1 MIVVFNYGVQVK
13 KLFGFLL
20 VITII
25 SNCVLQAQWVQANG
39 PYSGKILCYAE
50 NGNDIFA
57 GTYDGNIYRSTNND
71 RNWTLINF
79 SLYHYS
85 VLSLAMCRSNI
96 FAGTSGKG
104 IFLSTDNGA
113 SWSNVYN
120 ESPWGADVPSLAVID
135 TNIFAV
141 TSSGLYLS
149 TNNGSQ
155 WNPVNGWNNL
165 SLYTEFNALVVVN
178 KNLFER
184 TINGI
189 IYLSTDLGTSWSIV
203 TNNLPNVNNI
213 DFFTAIGTNLYAD
226 IYSSGLYRSTDNGT
240 TWTNIFPNESVSS
253 IVQCGSDLFVLSGG
267 IYRSTDNGISWNNSS
282 NGLPNPPYI
291 SSLVV
296 SGNNIIAGMT
306 NCVYLSTDNGANW
319 SPIKSDIEEAV
330 INSIKVIG
338 TNLFAGTNNGVYLS
352 TDKGT
357 SWKIINNGLSKTYV
371 NSLTVKGANLFACTE
386 GDGIFVSTNNGEVW
400 SPINNGLLNTY
411 IKTLFIMS
419 NYMYAGTKNGVYLST
434 DNGLN
439 WNAINNGMANIVVK
453 TIAAYID
460 NAGVTNIF
468 AGTSSGVYLSKN
480 QGIDW
485 VAINNGLTN
494 TDVNVLTARSGVLR
508 AGTNGNG
515 FFGSNNN
522 GNSWTSINDELSE
535 QKITCTSDSSGYNS
549 FVGTDGN
556 GVFAFYDDYYWKN
569 FGLEGSSV
577 HSLAGIG
584 PLYNEPILFAGT
596 NNGIWA
602 NLHPILVGVEEK
614 KNNLPQNYVLM
625 QNYPNPF
632 NPTTTINYSV
642 SKPGY
647 VKIKVYD
654 LLGRIVATLVNEN
667 KPIGNYS
674 VQLNAA
680 KLVSG
685 IYFYR
690 MESGS
695 FSHTKKLLLLK

>member
-1 MIVVFNYGVQVK
+1 MK
-13 KLFGFLL
+13 RLFGFLL
-20 VITII
+20 ILYIYSANI
-25 SNCVLQAQWVQANG
+25 LYAQWVQANG

-57 GTYDGNIYRSTNND
+57 GTYAGNIYRSTNNGSD
-71 RNWTLINF
+71 WTLTNF
-79 SLYHYS
+79 NILHIQ
-85 VLSLAMCRSNI
+85 VQSLAICRSNI
-96 FAGTSGKG
+96 FAGTSGYG
-104 IFLSTDNGA
+104 IFLSTDNGV
-113 SWSNVYN
+113 SWSTVYN
-120 ESPWGADVPSLAVID
+120 ESPWGVSVGSIAVID
-135 TNIFAV
+135 TNIFAA
-141 TSSGLYLS
+141 TGSGIYLS
-149 TNNGSQ
+149 TNNGTQ
-155 WNPVNGWNNL
+155 WNPVKGWNNL
-165 SLYTEFNALVVVN
+165 MQTNGFYGLAAVSN
-178 KNLFER
+178 NLFEG
-184 TINGI
+184 TAKG
-189 IYLSTDLGTSWSIV
+189 IYLSTDLGTSWTI
-203 TNNLPNVNNI
+203 TNNLPNLNTI
-213 DFFTAIGTNLYAD
+213 ESFTAIGPNLYAN
-226 IYSSGLYRSTDNGT
+226 IYSSGLYRSTDNGI

-253 IVQCGSDLFVLSGG
+253 IVQCGSDLFVASGG
-267 IYRSTDNGISWNNSS
+267 IYRSTDNGLSWNNSS
-282 NGLPNPPYI
+282 YGLPNAPYI
-291 SSLVV
+291 YSLVV
-296 SGNNIIAGMT
+296 SGNNIIAGMA
-306 NCVYLSTDNGANW
+306 NSVYLSTDNGEYW
-319 SPIKSDIEEAV
+319 FPVKSGIEEAV
-330 INSIKVIG
+330 INSIKVMG
-338 TNLFAGTNNGVYLS
+338 TNLFAGTNNGVYLT
-352 TDKGT
+352 TDRGT
-357 SWKIINNGLSKTYV
+357 SWKLSNIGLSNTCV
-371 NSLTVKGANLFACTE
+371 NSLTVKGTNLFACTD
-386 GDGIFVSTNNGEVW
+386 GGGIFVSTNNGEAW

-411 IKTLFIMS
+411 VKTLFIMG
-419 NYMYAGTKNGVYLST
+419 NYMYAGTIDGVYLSM

-439 WNAINNGMANIVVK
+439 WNAINNGMANLVVK
-453 TIAAYID
+453 TITGYID

-494 TDVNVLTARSGVLR
+494 TDANVLTARSGVLR

-695 FSHTKKLLLLK
+695 FTQTKKLLLVK